1 MMDMENDM
9 LNDYFGKP
17 PTGPNRWN
25 HPVWG
30 PYVKKNLHKYGKSGT
45 RGWHLASCIWH
56 LYIGWVA
63 AGNGDD
69 WFQPKEDSKDASD
82 VNATKNAVH
91 A

>member
-1 MMDMENDM
+1 MTISGNLPQDQIAGIT
-9 LNDYFGKP
+9 LCGV
-17 PTGPNRWN
+17 PTSKKIYTNTVS
-25 HPVWG
+25 PVHG
-30 PYVKKNLHKYGKSGT
+30 AGI
-45 RGWHLASCIWH
+45 WHLASGIWH